1 MQLPSSQAFRLEQQ
15 IELTET
21 AIQRMKAQILYTEL
35 ALKFGLI
42 TTWML
47 YFIFVMGFYVAD
59 LWGLTTWLE
68 ANTSEYVAFLIFLS
82 MAILMATTLS
92 IIKHVFYEHIAEF
105 RYGIGIV
112 VLIAA
117 LGVFFELFTASSQQQ
132 NIAYSN
138 AEKSESFKTTANT
151 SINLGGNTD
160 HSSRLAYLEGELA
173 TAQTYLKGCK
183 KTCTHYSAKVA
194 SLEGQ
199 IQSLR
204 NSQTAT
210 QANAAHVAVATLQ
223 AKTAALKDIRDDHY
237 KPVFKFVRDNF
248 AVTISTAVVLI
259 ATLIAAGFE
268 FSHALL
274 SRILGEKLAALAG
287 LQNQLINQKTNH
299 LETVDETE
307 ANAATPLPS
316 QTKNTIGFGIPQVTT
331 ALSAEPVR
339 FKYQTAHEIDKTP
352 TAEKQGFIGFVN
364 PDHQTTSK
372 QASQPSSQLVSENAV
387 SIKQPSNKL
396 GTQEEQLPL
405 PNLGNFKARRDVF
418 ASPALSESEDRTP
431 VPNPSPTS
439 LEPAFELGSN
449 ASTPRSESIETA
461 AEKLANPSNFGLL
474 QCYVKNPKF
483 EPAFIGIATGV
494 TPCSQKQAM
503 KQHAIGGDMAYWL
516 MVVLE
521 AWDIVSEPKA
531 NNQRELIKA
540 LSETAAIAAV
550 REVQAAILGDQH
562 D

>member
-68 ANTSEYVAFLIFLS
+68 QNTSEYVAFLIFLS

-299 LETVDETE
+299 LE
-307 ANAATPLPS
+307 NAATPLPS

-339 FKYQTAHEIDKTP
+339 FKYQNADR
-352 TAEKQGFIGFVN
+352 AEKQGFVGFVN
-364 PDHQTTSK
+364 PNQTTSK

-431 VPNPSPTS
+431 VPNPSPIS
-439 LEPAFELGSN
+439 LEPAFELGSS
-449 ASTPRSESIETA
+449 ASNPRSKPVETA

-483 EPAFIGIATGV
+483 EPAFIGIATGS
-494 TPCSQKQAM
+494 TPCSQKQSM
-503 KQHAIGGDMAYWL
+503 KQHAIGGDMAHWL

-550 REVQAAILGDQH
+550 REVQAEILGEQH